1 MKIDTIKDRLHRDI
15 IEMAE
20 NNDKEIKSYAQ
31 VSPSDSSDSSLMSE
45 IPEISNERESIYQHK
60 LTTKEIEDLWETI
73 ITSLSS
79 EFGVPI
85 INHGNKVFEWHVEI
99 QDDTMGSSW
108 INISYNQWDEKVIIE
123 RYYESEFLQDEF
135 GTTIKIPVNTDNL
148 TEEIRKKIGKIQIS
162 AGYFSGNMIIT

>member
-15 IEMAE
+15 MKMAE
-20 NNDKEIKSYAQ
+20 KSNANEIKSYAQ
-31 VSPSDSSDSSLMSE
+31 VSPSDSSLMPE
-45 IPEISNERESIYQHK
+45 IPEISNEKENIGQQQ
-60 LTTKEIEDLWETI
+60 LAPKEIENLWETI
-73 ITSLSS
+73 ITNLSS

-85 INHGNKVFEWHVEI
+85 INHGNPVFEWHIEI

-135 GTTIKIPVNTDNL
+135 GTTLKIPVNTANL